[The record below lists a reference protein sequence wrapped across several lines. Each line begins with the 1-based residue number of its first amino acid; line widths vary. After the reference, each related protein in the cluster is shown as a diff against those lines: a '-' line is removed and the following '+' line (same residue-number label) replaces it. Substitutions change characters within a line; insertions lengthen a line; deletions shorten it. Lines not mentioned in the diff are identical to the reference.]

1 MTKEKLIKNILEI
14 ESYQKA
20 WRQKCRRNLI
30 LYEFTPNMD
39 LTSQNDSTTV
49 GFYNAGN
56 AENTSMIQENVIR
69 SCIDT
74 LGSKI
79 ASQKV
84 LLLYLH

>member
-14 ESYQKA
+14 ESHQKA

-69 SCIDT
+69 SCIENSISESNT
-74 LGSKI
+74 IL
-79 ASQKV
+79 
-84 LLLYLH
+84 